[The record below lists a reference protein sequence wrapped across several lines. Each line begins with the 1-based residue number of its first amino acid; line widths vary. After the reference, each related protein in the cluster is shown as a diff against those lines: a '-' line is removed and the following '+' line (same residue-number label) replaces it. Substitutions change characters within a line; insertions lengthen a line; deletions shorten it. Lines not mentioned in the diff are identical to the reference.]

1 VLPKSFDCYDRFAD
15 YVNAYYNS
23 SMSLDN
29 NPPGNNS
36 GSIPS
41 DWPKPSAEAIL
52 HSQALVEYIK
62 SDINEQGGVIDF
74 ARYMQ
79 HALYAPGLGY
89 YTAGSNKFGSAGDFV
104 TAPEISPLFGRCIAR
119 QCRQAMPEIEGDVA
133 ILEVGAGS
141 GKLARDILC
150 ELSALDSLPQRYFI
164 LESSA
169 DLRQRQQALLQDSV
183 PEYFAQIEWLD
194 ALPSTPFSGII
205 VANELLDALPVNR
218 LVNQEGG
225 FRELGV
231 SHDNG
236 QLHYVELSGDTAAIS
251 NLNQRIAPLLT
262 EFDSAYTAELC
273 LTMDAWLVSLAQCLE
288 HALVLLID
296 YGSAR
301 AEYYHP
307 QRVHGSLR
315 CHYRHHAHDDPFIYP
330 GLQDITAHV
339 DFTAVAEMAVDN
351 QLEVL
356 GYTSQA
362 YFLMSCGLAD
372 MVDMEEVSDIER
384 IELAQQVR
392 RLTMPGEMGETFKVI
407 ALGRNCYTDLM
418 GFSLRDM
425 RGNL

>member
-1 VLPKSFDCYDRFAD
+1 M
-15 YVNAYYNS
+15 S
-23 SMSLDN
+23 STPN
-29 NPPGNNS
+29 N
-36 GSIPS
+36 IPS
-41 DWPKPSAEAIL
+41 DWPQPSADAVA
-52 HSQALVEYIK
+52 HSQVLVDYIR

-74 ARYMQ
+74 ARYMR

-89 YTAGSNKFGSAGDFV
+89 YTAGSNKFGSAGDFI
-104 TAPEISPLFGRCIAR
+104 TAPEISPLFGRCLAR
-119 QCRQAMPEIEGDVA
+119 QCQQAMSEIEGAA

-141 GKLARDILC
+141 GKLARDILR
-150 ELSALDSLPQRYFI
+150 ELFDLNSLPSRYFI

-169 DLRQRQQALLQDSV
+169 DLRQRQQALLQESV
-183 PEYFAQIEWLD
+183 PEYYPQIEWLD
-194 ALPSTPFSGII
+194 SMPSTPFSGVVI
-205 VANELLDALPVNR
+205 ANELLDALPVNR
-218 LVNQEGG
+218 LVNGEQG
-225 FRELGV
+225 FGELGV

-236 QLHYVELSGDTAAIS
+236 KFHYAELLGETAATTQLH
-251 NLNQRIAPLLT
+251 QRIAPLLT
-262 EFDSAYTAELC
+262 EFDKAYTAELC
-273 LTMDAWLVSLAQCLE
+273 LAMDAWLASLAQCLK

-307 QRVHGSLR
+307 QRMRGSLR

-339 DFTAVAEMAVDN
+339 DFTAVAEAAVNN

-362 YFLMSCGLAD
+362 YFLMSCGLTE
-372 MVDMEEVSDIER
+372 MVDIQDAKDIER
-384 IELAQQVR
+384 IETAQQVR

-407 ALGRNCYTDLM
+407 ALGCNCYCDLM
-418 GFSLRDM
+418 GFSMRDM